1 MVSDG
6 TEWQSLCTG
15 DAYVQIQMPED
26 QNGPSQLPA
35 QLAAK
40 LQEVGEDAVG
50 TQQQLLMQLLGEA
63 QSPTDLPLETLQ
75 RTATF
80 KTRVQSGG
88 RISIP
93 DAERQVLGIEED
105 DIVQAIIV
113 PVNRG
118 DSNE

>member
-1 MVSDG
+1 
-6 TEWQSLCTG
+6 
-15 DAYVQIQMPED
+15 MPED
-26 QNGPSQLPA
+26 QNGPTQIPA

-40 LQEVGEDAVG
+40 LQEVGEDAFD
-50 TQQQLLMQLLGEA
+50 TQQQMLMQLLGEA

-93 DAERQVLGIEED
+93 DAERQVLGIDED

-113 PVNRG
+113 PVNPNG
-118 DSNE
+118 GNSNE

>member
-1 MVSDG
+1 MVELKYIRGVGSS
-6 TEWQSLCTG
+6 TS
-15 DAYVQIQMPED
+15 MPED
-26 QNGPSQLPA
+26 QNGPAALPE
-35 QLAAK
+35 LLTEK
-40 LQEVGEDAVG
+40 LQEVGEDAIG
-50 TQQQLLMQLLGEA
+50 TQQELLQLLGAA

-75 RTATF
+75 QTATF

-113 PVNRG
+113 PVTPNGG